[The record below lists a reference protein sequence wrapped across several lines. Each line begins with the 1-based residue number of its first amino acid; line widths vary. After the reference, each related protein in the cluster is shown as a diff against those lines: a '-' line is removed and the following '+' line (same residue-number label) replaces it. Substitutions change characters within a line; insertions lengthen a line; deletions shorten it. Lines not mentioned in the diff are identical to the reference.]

1 MHKAFLIRAAA
12 LLLAVGAVALGI
24 DLDLLPRNA
33 FDYLAGVGA
42 IGYTALKLDGFN
54 NNGAGQTAIAQIP
67 IGAAYKCLLV
77 KCATTANPVPTQA
90 QIDAA
95 FTRWHLKVNGVSK
108 YDLTG
113 LQLKEFNL
121 YHGYTDEAGYR
132 TIWFADPR
140 QATLFAEDFLL
151 YGTRGMK
158 TFTLE
163 VTADAAAAGAF
174 LELYGLI
181 DPRALSLGAHR
192 VTQSYAEAIGGAGV
206 YNVKLYPPEADRVFL
221 EKIHCKMSANNI
233 TNARLVLPTGAG
245 DVELYNLAT
254 AGAKTLNAAQF
265 SPFTWQAG
273 YFHVDLT
280 VTRRLSDLVHMANK
294 MRLELTVDGAANLT
308 VVWQMVNGTLVP
320 AADLRKVG
328 FAI

>member
-1 MHKAFLIRAAA
+1 MHKASLIRAAA
-12 LLLAVGAVALGI
+12 ILLAVGVLSLGVN
-24 DLDLLPRNA
+24 LELLPRDA
-33 FDYLAGVGA
+33 FAGLAGVGA

-113 LQLKEFNL
+113 LQLKELNL
-121 YHGYTDEAGYR
+121 YHGWVDEAGYR

-151 YGTRGMK
+151 YGTSGMR

-174 LELYGLI
+174 LELYGFI
-181 DPRALSLGAHR
+181 DPRRLPLGAHR
-192 VTQSYAEAIGGAGV
+192 RTQSYAEAIGGAGV
-206 YNVKLYPPEADRVFL
+206 YNVKLYPAETERVFL

-254 AGAKTLNAAQF
+254 AGAKTLNAAMF
-265 SPFTWQAG
+265 SPFTWQG
-273 YFHVDLT
+273 SYFHVDLT
-280 VTRRLSDLVHMANK
+280 ITRRLSDLVHMANK
-294 MRLELTVDGAANLT
+294 LRLELTVDGAANLT
-308 VVWQMVNGTLVP
+308 TIWQMVDGTLLT
-320 AADLRKVG
+320 AEQLRKVG